1 MNVLKSK
8 LGLLILGLSVSLLLA
23 WLLMR
28 GPGVTEPVNE
38 GQPAPDFR
46 FKDQAGKELSLSAF
60 RGKVVLVNF
69 WATWCSPCREEMPSM
84 EALGHQTDPEQL
96 KILALSVD
104 DSWASVNEFM
114 RQAGLALP
122 VYADFDKR
130 ISSQYGTFKFPETYI
145 VDRKGK
151 VVLKVIGA
159 TDWTAPTMIA
169 YLQKL
174 LAESPT

>member
-1 MNVLKSK
+1 MNIRKNGLR
-8 LGLLILGLSVSLLLA
+8 LLILALGLCLLVA

-28 GPGVTEPVNE
+28 GPGVTEPVSE
-38 GQPAPDFR
+38 GQTAPDFR
-46 FKDQAGKELSLSAF
+46 FKDQYGKELSLSDF

-84 EALGHQTDPEQL
+84 DALSHQMDREQL

-104 DSWASVNEFM
+104 DSWDSVNEFM
-114 RQAGLALP
+114 RQTKMTVP
-122 VYADFDKR
+122 VYADFDKK
-130 ISSQYGTFKFPETYI
+130 ISLQYGTLKFPETYI

-151 VVLKVIGA
+151 VALKVIGA

-174 LAESPT
+174 LAESPA